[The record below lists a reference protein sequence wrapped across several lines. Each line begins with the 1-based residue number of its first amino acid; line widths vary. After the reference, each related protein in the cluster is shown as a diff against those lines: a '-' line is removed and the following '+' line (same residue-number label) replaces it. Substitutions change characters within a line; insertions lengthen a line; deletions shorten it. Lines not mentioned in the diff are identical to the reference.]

1 MMENYNDKKNTYIVI
16 FLKNKIIIIYD
27 YYINYIDI
35 MIILFH
41 TDLVVIF

>member
-1 MMENYNDKKNTYIVI
+1 MENYNDKKNTYIVI

-41 TDLVVIF
+41 KDLLVIF